1 MNNTA
6 PEVSDYVHQRY
17 SAMSAEERSLI
28 GIKMFDTVCEIV
40 AASFPI
46 GLSEAEPRREIC
58 RRFSLPSRGA
68 SFQDNGLQCRIFS
81 KRNTIL

>member
-1 MNNTA
+1 
-6 PEVSDYVHQRY
+6 
-17 SAMSAEERSLI
+17 
-28 GIKMFDTVCEIV
+28 MFDTVCEIV